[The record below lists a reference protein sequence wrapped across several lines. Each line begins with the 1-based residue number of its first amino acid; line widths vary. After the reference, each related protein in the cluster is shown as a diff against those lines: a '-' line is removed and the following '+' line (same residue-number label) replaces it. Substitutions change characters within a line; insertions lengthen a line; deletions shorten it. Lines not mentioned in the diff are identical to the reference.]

1 MVLFVN
7 TVSIFM
13 YMIFEVKHLNDQ
25 LQRSDQ
31 QSVEL
36 KEMKIMFLLYY
47 SLNFISSTIMNLNL
61 YVHALMFITC
71 IKTSLTFKFQ
81 HGIRA

>member
-1 MVLFVN
+1 
-7 TVSIFM
+7 M

-31 QSVEL
+31 QNVEL

-47 SLNFISSTIMNLNL
+47 SL
-61 YVHALMFITC
+61 
-71 IKTSLTFKFQ
+71 KFY
-81 HGIRA
+81 